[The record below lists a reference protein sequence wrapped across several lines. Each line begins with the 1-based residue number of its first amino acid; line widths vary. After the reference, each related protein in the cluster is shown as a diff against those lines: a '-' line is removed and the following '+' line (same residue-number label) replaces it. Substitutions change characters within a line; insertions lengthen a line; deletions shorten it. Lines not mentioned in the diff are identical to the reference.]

1 MAKYEILFRQSVL
14 KKDLSSFPKNAVR
27 KIIETI
33 HSLADDPRPPGAKKL
48 SGREQYR
55 VRQGDYRIVYSIQ
68 DQELTIWIVQVGHR
82 RDVYR

>member
-14 KKDLSSFPKNAVR
+14 KKDLSGLPKNDAR

-33 HSLADDPRPPGAKKL
+33 RSLADNPRPPGVMKL

-68 DQELTIWIVQVGHR
+68 DQELTVWIVQVGHR